1 MYMDSMDAELIIR
14 LLIGLFWMYACVYA
28 VRSTKLVYWRQCWYI
43 ILTGCV
49 IHTIYLMVMLV
60 SDGTMSAGIFSASI
74 LRNVGMGLVAVGM
87 LLLAK
92 RMKSIMGSA

>member
-1 MYMDSMDAELIIR
+1 MDSMDAELIIR

-28 VRSTKLVYWRQCWYI
+28 VHSTKLVYWRQCWYI

-60 SDGTMSAGIFSASI
+60 SDDLMSAGMFGASV

-92 RMKSIMGSA
+92 RMKAIMGPA